1 MGKWGFYRQQLD
13 VNVISMRFWCNS
25 MDVQMNSEVLME
37 LPGNSTKTKN
47 WTLWICF
54 FWILMGFSEKNMC
67 FHGIHQNKQQKLG
80 NFNLFGGEWISR
92 LSFQVKHLKLTLKTK
107 SLSLKSINLLFKIYD
122 AYIICFQKTIFETI
136 P

>member
-1 MGKWGFYRQQLD
+1 
-13 VNVISMRFWCNS
+13 
-25 MDVQMNSEVLME
+25 
-37 LPGNSTKTKN
+37 
-47 WTLWICF
+47 
-54 FWILMGFSEKNMC
+54 MGFSEKNMS

-80 NFNLFGGEWISR
+80 DFNLFGGEWISR

-122 AYIICFQKTIFETI
+122 AYIICFQKTNFEAI